1 MRRTLGYMLE
11 THILELQKRASE
23 RSTTI
28 SNERIAGIQEMFK
41 SVDGALNGLS
51 LDGNGGMDY
60 PETKLQEVM
69 TSADFTYAIQEF
81 VQRLMLPAYS
91 EKMFNFEPFVKP
103 DTTPNYLPVSRY
115 QKRAGLDD
123 LEYVGEKD
131 EALPGS
137 VVDATK
143 RQYQVYKWEKQFDF
157 SMEALVNDDLGY
169 FSDQAAD
176 MGRAARR
183 TLERYVS
190 RMMWNATTIARLVGL
205 GALYSTTGRLNTAR
219 ISTAR
224 MAFNQRTDTRGAPVT
239 AALRYIV
246 YHAGL
251 ADTADVIRQS
261 TFVPELPFAATG
273 VVAPFAAPYGP
284 AASNIW
290 RSGWTP
296 IEDPHVAGVA
306 PNLPWFALANYQE
319 SGLTAFVLAR
329 RQGMPAPLIIRKKSD
344 IEIITSLLGA
354 GGAVP
359 PVMGDFATSNV
370 VVKVWD
376 EWGTYINATD
386 GNLFDVRGA
395 YFSSG
400 TVV

>member
-1 MRRTLGYMLE
+1 MRRFLSLLKEYRIESLKKHNVAE
-11 THILELQKRASE
+11 TRLTQVA
-23 RSTTI
+23 
-28 SNERIAGIQEMFK
+28 EMFRY
-41 SVDGALNGLS
+41 VDGALSGVMLNET
-51 LDGNGGMDY
+51 GGFDS
-60 PETKLQEVM
+60 PETNLQEVM

-81 VQRLMLPAYS
+81 VQRQMFPAYQ
-91 EKMFNFEPFVKP
+91 EKTFNFEPFVKP

-123 LEYVGEKD
+123 LEYVGEKG

-157 SMEALVNDDLGY
+157 SMEALVNDDLDY
-169 FSDQAAD
+169 FADQAAD

-183 TLERYVS
+183 TLEKYVS

-224 MAFNQRTDTRGAPVT
+224 MAFNQRTDARGNPVT

-251 ADTADVIRQS
+251 ADTVDQIRQS
-261 TFVPELPFAATG
+261 TMQPDQVGTIQPTAA
-273 VVAPFAAPYGP
+273 
-284 AASNIW
+284 NIW

-296 IEDPHVAGVA
+296 IEDPHVAGAA
-306 PNLPWFALANYQE
+306 PNLPWFALADWRE
-319 SGLTAFVLAR
+319 SGLIAFVLAR
-329 RQGMPAPLIIRKKSD
+329 RQGMPAPLILRRKSD
-344 IEIITSLLGA
+344 IESISSLLGA
-354 GGAVP
+354 GGATP
-359 PVMGDFATSNV
+359 PVLGDFATSNV
-370 VVKVWD
+370 VVKVVD
-376 EWGTYINATD
+376 EWGSFIDATE
-386 GNLFDVRGA
+386 GSLFDVRGA
-395 YFSSG
+395 FYSSG
-400 TVV
+400 TVA

>member
-1 MRRTLGYMLE
+1 MRQFLSLLKEYRIERLKTHNAPE
-11 THILELQKRASE
+11 TRLAEVSDMYRWL
-23 RSTTI
+23 
-28 SNERIAGIQEMFK
+28 
-41 SVDGALNGLS
+41 DGALSGVMLNEG
-51 LDGNGGMDY
+51 GGMDD

-81 VQRLMLPAYS
+81 VQRKMFPAYQ
-91 EKMFNFEPFVKP
+91 EKTFNFEPFIKP

-123 LEYVGEKD
+123 LEYVGEKG

-169 FSDQAAD
+169 FNDQATD

-183 TLERYVS
+183 TLEKYVS

-224 MAFNQRTDTRGAPVT
+224 MAFNQRTDARGNPAV

-251 ADTADVIRQS
+251 ADTVDQIRQS
-261 TFVPELPFAATG
+261 TYQPDQVGTIQPLAT
-273 VVAPFAAPYGP
+273 
-284 AASNIW
+284 NIW

-296 IEDPHVAGVA
+296 VEDPHVAGTA
-306 PNLPWFALANYQE
+306 PNLPWFALASWQE
-319 SGLTAFVLAR
+319 SGMIAFVLAR
-329 RQGMPAPLIIRKKSD
+329 RSGMPAPLILRKKSD
-344 IEIITSLLGA
+344 IESITSLLGA

-359 PVMGDFATSNV
+359 PVLGDFATSNV

-376 EWGTYINATD
+376 EFGTYIDSTE
-386 GNLFDVRGA
+386 GNLFDFRGA
-395 YFSSG
+395 YYSAG
-400 TVV
+400 TAA